1 MPSSEVLENTSRVPV
16 VSQPPGLQVQAGG
29 WVKERGMSASLLGLG
44 VVAAAAF
51 VVDVFHEAPHDY
63 TIINIIIASINP
75 IIYPIK

>member
-1 MPSSEVLENTSRVPV
+1 M
-16 VSQPPGLQVQAGG
+16 G
-29 WVKERGMSASLLGLG
+29 ASLLGLG